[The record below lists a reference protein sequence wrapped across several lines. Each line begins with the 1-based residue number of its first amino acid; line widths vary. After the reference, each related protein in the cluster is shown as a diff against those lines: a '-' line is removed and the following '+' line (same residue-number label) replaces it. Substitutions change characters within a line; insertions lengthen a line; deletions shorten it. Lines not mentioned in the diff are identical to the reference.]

1 MRNTG
6 SKTGK
11 TNVRESKPTVFTVT
25 ENALLMDFLIGKLPH
40 KSRDN
45 IKSLLRN
52 RQVLV
57 NGEPEKQFNLALSA
71 GQTVEIS
78 SERVFSE
85 KKFREYTIVFEDD
98 HLIVIDK
105 QAGLLTMGTGKE
117 SEITAYNLLS
127 SHVKKQNRSNKIFI
141 VHRLDRETSG
151 LLLFAKNEKVKK
163 QLQENWND
171 TVTDRT
177 YLAIVEGDVQQPEG
191 TIISYLS
198 EDKVYKMHSSQNPS
212 KGQKAVTHY
221 SVLKKNKGYSLLKVN
236 LETGRKN
243 QIRIHMQELGH
254 SVAGDKKYGAVS
266 NPLRRLG
273 LHAQQ
278 LSFIH
283 PVTQRKMDFNTN
295 IPRVFQRLF

>member
-11 TNVRESKPTVFTVT
+11 TNVHESKPTVFTVT
-25 ENALLMDFLIGKLPH
+25 ENALLMDFLIGKMPH

-171 TVTDRT
+171 AVIDRT

-198 EDKVYKMHSSQNPS
+198 EDKVYRMHSSQNPS

-283 PVTQRKMDFNTN
+283 PVTQRKMEFDTSV
-295 IPRVFQRLF
+295 PRVFQRLF